1 MNVEKSIPAAAGEAR
16 VLDIVRQLVAEV
28 HPSTYQQLAIALD
41 SSLDRDLGLDS
52 LTRVELLAR
61 LEKSFAV
68 ALPESVMAGAE
79 TPRDLL
85 RTVLAASPGEE
96 GETAAPDR
104 ESVPPQQET
113 PGKALAAPAT
123 AATLAEILRYH
134 AENHG
139 ERTHIRLYSE
149 AGDDEIISYTDL
161 YGEAALLAAG
171 LQSQGLAAGETV
183 LIMLAT
189 GRDYF
194 ISFFGVLLAGAVP
207 VPVYPPGRIKQI
219 EEHLRRH
226 AAIAANCQ
234 AKIMIT
240 MEEALNFTRLMHK
253 KAINLETVA
262 TVAELQAAGRGRTLH
277 QPVRGGGDTAF
288 IQYTS
293 GSTGTP
299 KGVMLSNANLLA
311 NIRAMGRAIEVSS
324 DDVFVSWLPL
334 YHDMGLIGA
343 WLGSLYFACPL
354 VIMSPLTFLARP
366 VRWLKAISRHRGTLA
381 AAPNFAYELCR
392 RRIDDGELQGID
404 LGSWRCAF
412 NGAEAVSPAII
423 DAFSERFA
431 PFGFRPQA
439 MMPVYGL
446 AESSVGLAFPPLGR
460 GVRVDRIDRG
470 KLMKEGRAEPVPPE
484 GAESLALPGCGFP
497 LPGHQIR
504 VVDDHDREL
513 PDRRQGHI
521 QFQGPSATSGYHRNP
536 EETAKLFHGSWLD
549 SGDLGYL
556 ADGEIFITGR
566 SKDMIIK
573 GGRNIYPVELE
584 EAVGEIEGVRQG
596 NVAVFGS
603 TDRQSGTERLVV
615 LAETRKRRPEDL
627 RKIRQEINGTVTD
640 ISGTAPDEVV
650 LAPPNTV
657 LKTSSGKIR
666 RNSCQELYEQGRVGK
681 SSRPPWLQL
690 TAFAL
695 ASSTTQLRK
704 GMRNLADLGYA
715 AYAWLLF
722 GLGAPFSIL
731 AVGLLPTVNLRWQCN
746 RLLVKLVFMLA
757 GTPLKIEGMANLPAR
772 DTPCILAVNHASYLD
787 SIILA
792 GVLPRPFGFIAKAEL
807 RANPLLGWLLP
818 RLGTEFV
825 ERFDRAEGVADSQK
839 LAKRMAGG
847 RSLAFFP
854 EGTFMRMPGL
864 LPFRMGAFE
873 TAAAS
878 GAMVV
883 PVAIRG
889 SRSVLRG
896 RSWFPRRGRIRVI
909 IGEPIDSEAILAE
922 AGNDQW
928 RVALELRNRARTWLL
943 AHCGEPDLAY
953 ERAPLFSGK
962 PSVNCPP

>member
-1 MNVEKSIPAAAGEAR
+1 MNPEKTIPAAAGEAR

-28 HPSTYQQLAIALD
+28 HPSTCQHLTIALD

-68 ALPESVMAGAE
+68 ALPERTMAGAE

-85 RTVLAASPGEE
+85 RAVLAAGPAEE

-104 ESVPPQQET
+104 ESAKPQQEAVA
-113 PGKALAAPAT
+113 KDLAAPAG
-123 AATLAEILRYH
+123 AATLAEVLSYH

-139 ERTHIRLYSE
+139 DRTHIRLYRES
-149 AGDDEIISYTDL
+149 GDDEIISYTDL

-171 LQSQGLAAGETV
+171 LQSQGLAAGEAV

-234 AKIMIT
+234 AKIMIA
-240 MEEALNFTRLMHK
+240 MAEARNFTRLMHK
-253 KAINLETVA
+253 KAIDLETVA

-299 KGVMLSNANLLA
+299 KGVVLSNANLLA
-311 NIRAMGRAIEVSS
+311 NIRAMGRAIEVTS

-381 AAPNFAYELCR
+381 AAPNFAYELCS
-392 RRIDDGELQGID
+392 RRIEAEELQGID

-412 NGAEAVSPAII
+412 NGAEAVSPVTIA
-423 DAFSERFA
+423 AFIERFT
-431 PFGFRPQA
+431 PCGFRPEA

-460 GVRVDRIDRG
+460 GVRIDRIDRRI
-470 KLMKEGRAEPVPPE
+470 LMGEGRAEPVPAE
-484 GAESLALPGCGFP
+484 GAEPLALPGCGFP
-497 LPGHQIR
+497 LPGHRIR
-504 VVDDHDREL
+504 VVDDRDREL

-536 EETAKLFHGSWLD
+536 EETGNLFHGAWLD

-603 TDRQSGTERLVV
+603 TDRRSGTERLVV
-615 LAETRKRRPEDL
+615 LA
-627 RKIRQEINGTVTD
+627 
-640 ISGTAPDEVV
+640 
-650 LAPPNTV
+650 
-657 LKTSSGKIR
+657 
-666 RNSCQELYEQGRVGK
+666 
-681 SSRPPWLQL
+681 
-690 TAFAL
+690 
-695 ASSTTQLRK
+695 
-704 GMRNLADLGYA
+704 
-715 AYAWLLF
+715 
-722 GLGAPFSIL
+722 
-731 AVGLLPTVNLRWQCN
+731 
-746 RLLVKLVFMLA
+746 
-757 GTPLKIEGMANLPAR
+757 
-772 DTPCILAVNHASYLD
+772 
-787 SIILA
+787 
-792 GVLPRPFGFIAKAEL
+792 
-807 RANPLLGWLLP
+807 
-818 RLGTEFV
+818 
-825 ERFDRAEGVADSQK
+825 
-839 LAKRMAGG
+839 
-847 RSLAFFP
+847 
-854 EGTFMRMPGL
+854 
-864 LPFRMGAFE
+864 
-873 TAAAS
+873 
-878 GAMVV
+878 
-883 PVAIRG
+883 
-889 SRSVLRG
+889 
-896 RSWFPRRGRIRVI
+896 
-909 IGEPIDSEAILAE
+909 
-922 AGNDQW
+922 
-928 RVALELRNRARTWLL
+928 
-943 AHCGEPDLAY
+943 
-953 ERAPLFSGK
+953 
-962 PSVNCPP
+962 

>member
-1 MNVEKSIPAAAGEAR
+1 MNTEKTIPAAAGEAR

-28 HPSTYQQLAIALD
+28 HPSSYRQLAIALD

-61 LEKSFAV
+61 LEKRFAV
-68 ALPESVMAGAE
+68 ALPERVLAGAE

-85 RTVLAASPGEE
+85 RAILAAGPAGT

-104 ESVPPQQET
+104 ETAKPQQEG
-113 PGKALAAPAT
+113 PGKALAAPAG
-123 AATLAEILRYH
+123 AATLAEVLRYH

-139 ERTHIRLYSE
+139 ARTHIRLYSE
-149 AGDDEIISYTDL
+149 EGDDGIISYGDL
-161 YGEAALLAAG
+161 HGEAALLAAG
-171 LQSQGLAAGETV
+171 LQSHGLAAGEAV

-234 AKIMIT
+234 AKIMIA
-240 MEEALNFTRLMHK
+240 MEEARNFTRLMHK
-253 KAINLETVA
+253 KAIDLDTVA
-262 TVAELQAAGRGRTLH
+262 TVAELQATGRGWTLH
-277 QPVRGGGDTAF
+277 QPVRSGGDTAF

-293 GSTGTP
+293 GSTGMP
-299 KGVMLSNANLLA
+299 KGVVLSNANLLA
-311 NIRAMGRAIEVSS
+311 NIRAMGRAIEVGSA
-324 DDVFVSWLPL
+324 DVFVSWLPL

-392 RRIDDGELQGID
+392 RRIDDEELQGID
-404 LGSWRCAF
+404 LSSWRCAF
-412 NGAEAVSPAII
+412 NGAEAVSPSTIA
-423 DAFSERFA
+423 AFSERFR
-431 PFGFRPQA
+431 PCGFRPEA

-446 AESSVGLAFPPLGR
+446 AESSVGLAFPPLHR
-460 GVRVDRIDRG
+460 GVRIDRIDRRI
-470 KLMKEGRAEPVPPE
+470 LMREGRAEPVPPA
-484 GAESLALPGCGFP
+484 GAEPLALPGCGFP

-504 VVDDHDREL
+504 VVDDRDREL

-536 EETAKLFHGSWLD
+536 EETGKLFHGSWLD

-556 ADGEIFITGR
+556 ADGELFITGR
-566 SKDMIIK
+566 SKDLIIK

-596 NVAVFGS
+596 NVAVFGGIDS
-603 TDRQSGTERLVV
+603 RSGTERLVV
-615 LAETRKRRPEDL
+615 LAETRKRRPEERRRL
-627 RKIRQEINGTVTD
+627 RGEINSAVTA
-640 ISGTAPDEVV
+640 ITGSAPDEVV

-666 RNSCQELYEQGRVGK
+666 RSSCRELYEQGRVGQ

-690 TAFAL
+690 AGFAL
-695 ASSTTQLRK
+695 AASTTQLRK
-704 GMRNLADLGYA
+704 GWRSLVDLGYA
-715 AYAWLLF
+715 TYAWLLF

-746 RLLVKLVFMLA
+746 RLLVKLVFRLA
-757 GTPLKIEGMANLPAR
+757 GMPLKIEGMANLPAR

-792 GVLPRPFGFIAKAEL
+792 GVLPHPFGFIAKAEL
-807 RANPLLGWLLP
+807 GANPLLRWLLP

-825 ERFDRAEGVADSQK
+825 ERFDRAEGVADSRK
-839 LAKRMAGG
+839 LANRVAGG

-878 GAMVV
+878 KAMLV

-889 SRSVLRG
+889 SRSLLRAG
-896 RSWFPRRGRIRVI
+896 SWLPRRGRIRVI
-909 IGEPIDSEAILAE
+909 IGEPIDSEDILTG

-928 RVALELRNRARTWLL
+928 RGALELRNRARTWLL
-943 AHCGEPDLAY
+943 AHCGEPDLEY
-953 ERAPLFSGK
+953 ERTPLFSGK
-962 PSVNCPP
+962 PSVNQPP